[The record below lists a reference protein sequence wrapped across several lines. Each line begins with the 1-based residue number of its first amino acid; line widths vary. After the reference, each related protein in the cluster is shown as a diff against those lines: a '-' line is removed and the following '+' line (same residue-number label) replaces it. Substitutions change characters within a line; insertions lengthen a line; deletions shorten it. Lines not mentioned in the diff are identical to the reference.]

1 MSLNHNEFELDLGD
15 SPIRQGDVF
24 KWDDE
29 HAARPWYQY
38 GVVVTADCDLAK
50 NKTRGR
56 LSYVP
61 ALTMEDYIW
70 HFWRDNKFSS
80 VQKAHIS
87 KFTSRLNTRLKKDGR
102 EDEVSE
108 EAAQAWLQRAGTEG
122 LLDEI
127 GVTDKGQRLDLKK
140 IADELVMLL
149 SLLDAEEPNMAL
161 LQSCYAIKNAKA
173 TADDVTALALEIQS
187 AISSLPGDVFFLP
200 HVSDRPDEGLFLIL
214 RDITQCDISE
224 IAIRPDELRFGRA
237 KAKRLGRVAAPFRF
251 AITQNLA
258 RVFSDI
264 GLPESYEEKCKTSS
278 HRFFGSRGLK

>member
-1 MSLNHNEFELDLGD
+1 MSSTDSEFEPYLGD

-24 KWDDE
+24 KWDDG

-50 NKTRGR
+50 SKTMGR

-70 HFWRDNKFSS
+70 HFWRDAKFLSL
-80 VQKAHIS
+80 QKAHIS
-87 KFTSRLNTRLKKDGR
+87 KFTSRLNNRLKRDGHQV
-102 EDEVSE
+102 EVSE
-108 EAAQAWLQRAGTEG
+108 EAAQAWLERAGIEG

-127 GVTDKGQRLDLKK
+127 SITDKGQRSDFKK
-140 IADELVMLL
+140 IADDLLILL
-149 SLLDAEEPNMAL
+149 SLLKAQEPDMAL
-161 LQSCYAIKNAKA
+161 LKSCYAIKNPKVPSN
-173 TADDVTALALEIQS
+173 DVQALAMEVQS
-187 AISSLPGDVFFLP
+187 SISSLPGDVFFLP
-200 HVSDRPDEGLFLIL
+200 HVHDRPDEGIFLML
-214 RDITQCDISE
+214 RNITQCEISE
-224 IAIRPDELRFGRA
+224 IAVRPDDLRFGGA
-237 KAKRLGRVAAPFRF
+237 KAKRLGRIAAPFRY